1 MIVWHKL
8 RRRAG
13 ITLLV
18 IGAIF
23 IVLWIDSANRYLIL
37 RFGSID
43 VSWYAGSV
51 RCYYKLNED
60 IAFLM
65 VRTEYWDRPSW
76 TWCQFTVTP
85 YLLRTP
91 GWLSPI
97 VLCGFGVLLLSR
109 RRPDVTRC
117 ISCGYSLIGNVSG
130 RCPECG
136 EAIRR
141 DRERRTWRDL
151 RRRAVS
157 LGWKWGTRSISVTLM
172 GVVVALT
179 AFWLVSVS
187 WHTSLYTSI
196 FSAYWRSGYCE
207 VEALSEPWVDLQFIL
222 ETRRPW
228 RDYAEE
234 PWTWVTFYLTAQGLR
249 VPGWVPAISFL
260 AVGSLLLLVGWQR
273 TRSVGASAPT

>member
-1 MIVWHKL
+1 MTVWHKL

-18 IGAIF
+18 IGVIF

-51 RCYYKLNED
+51 RCYYKPNED

-65 VRTEYWDRPSW
+65 VRTEYWGRPSW

-97 VLCGFGVLLLSR
+97 VLCGFGALLLPR
-109 RRPDVTRC
+109 RRRNVTRC
-117 ISCGYSLIGNVSG
+117 LSCGYSLIGNVSG

-141 DRERRTWRDL
+141 DRERRTWLDW

-157 LGWKWGTRSISVTLM
+157 LGWNWGTRSIGVTLL
-172 GVVVALT
+172 GVGVALM
-179 AFWLVSVS
+179 AFWLVSVH
-187 WHTSLYTSI
+187 WHTTLYTTL
-196 FSAYWRSGYCE
+196 FNAYWRSGYCE
-207 VEALSEPWVDLQFIL
+207 VGALTEPLVSLQFEVI
-222 ETRRPW
+222 TSRPG
-228 RDYAEE
+228 RYYVEE
-234 PWTWVTFYLTAQGLR
+234 PWSWLTVDRTAQGAR
-249 VPGWVPAISFL
+249 APGWVPAIGCL
-260 AVGSLLLLVGWQR
+260 AVGSLFLLIGGRR